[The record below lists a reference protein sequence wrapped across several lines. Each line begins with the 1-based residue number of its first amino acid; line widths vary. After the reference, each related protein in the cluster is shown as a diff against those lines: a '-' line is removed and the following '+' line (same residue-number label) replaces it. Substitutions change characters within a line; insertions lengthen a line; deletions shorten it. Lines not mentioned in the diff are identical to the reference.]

1 MARITYVSANA
12 VYSCCGKYLATT
24 KATAGE
30 ALKCPSCG
38 RKLSAPVQVPK
49 VTIVDKKQHK

>member
-12 VYSCCGKYLATT
+12 VYNCCGKYLATT

-38 RKLSAPVQVPK
+38 RKLSAPLQVPK
-49 VTIVDKKQHK
+49 ITIVDKK